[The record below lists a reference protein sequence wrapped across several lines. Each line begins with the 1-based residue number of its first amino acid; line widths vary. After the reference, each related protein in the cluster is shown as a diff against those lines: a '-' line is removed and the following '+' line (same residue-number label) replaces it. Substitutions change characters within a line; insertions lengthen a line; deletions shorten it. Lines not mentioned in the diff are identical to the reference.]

1 MDLSLAIVWKRFID
15 DILVFIRSRDKSVQ
29 DSFVDR
35 VQSHFKDYGL
45 DITVRS
51 LNPAHPEHDKNGI
64 LIDSIEFLD
73 VNHSFDSA
81 DHMQTG
87 LFVKPTAQNST
98 YLHPSSYHPKSISP
112 GILKGELIRVRKLS
126 SNDRQFEIGAQEIF
140 NKAKRSSFTNKAI
153 DTAKDMIKTWDIDK
167 RIELLTGKI
176 NTTKTKSL
184 TWVTKLPVCIK
195 KKFEYNKEYLPK
207 DTTLRVAYQK
217 PLSLRA
223 ICFKPRSLEVEAGE
237 ISICG
242 SCKTCGNHSKGINM
256 VATGSTLEV
265 KIKNKHKKFKI
276 NSKLD
281 CNSSGIYVAKC
292 TQHDC
297 HDTYVGQT
305 SKPFRT
311 RISQHRSKWTTGAET
326 YRDDTAL
333 LDHYREFHF
342 EVYQNWCNNKAVQVG
357 FDQAFKLYFVDKVG
371 DNLSKQEDFW
381 QKRLSSRINRCNIIT
396 PAIIY

>member
-1 MDLSLAIVWKRFID
+1 MLRYITKRLDLSLAIVWKRFID
-15 DILVFIRSRDKSVQ
+15 DILVFIRSRDKPVL

-45 DITVRS
+45 DITVKS
-51 LNPAHPEHDKNGI
+51 LNPAHPEHDKRGI
-64 LIDSIEFLD
+64 LINSIEFLD

-87 LFVKPTAQNST
+87 LFVKPKAQND
-98 YLHPSSYHPKSISP
+98 
-112 GILKGELIRVRKLS
+112 GI
-126 SNDRQFEIGAQEIF
+126 
-140 NKAKRSSFTNKAI
+140 T
-153 DTAKDMIKTWDIDK
+153 
-167 RIELLTGKI
+167 
-176 NTTKTKSL
+176 
-184 TWVTKLPVCIK
+184 
-195 KKFEYNKEYLPK
+195 
-207 DTTLRVAYQK
+207 
-217 PLSLRA
+217 
-223 ICFKPRSLEVEAGE
+223 
-237 ISICG
+237 
-242 SCKTCGNHSKGINM
+242 
-256 VATGSTLEV
+256 
-265 KIKNKHKKFKI
+265 
-276 NSKLD
+276 
-281 CNSSGIYVAKC
+281 
-292 TQHDC
+292 
-297 HDTYVGQT
+297 GQT

-342 EVYQNWCNNKAVQVG
+342 EVYQNWCNNNTVQVG